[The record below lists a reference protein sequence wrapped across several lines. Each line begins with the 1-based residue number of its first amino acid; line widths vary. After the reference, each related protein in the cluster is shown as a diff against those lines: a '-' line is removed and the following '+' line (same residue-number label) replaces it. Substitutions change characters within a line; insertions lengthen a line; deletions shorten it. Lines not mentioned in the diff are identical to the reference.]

1 MVEKEKIL
9 SELDKVEEEN
19 NKPLSDQE
27 ISSLIKASKD
37 NKFNAVE
44 LKVKHKENKSFKKV
58 SLHDIAKKAN
68 IGESKAP
75 IDTISKEKEELTK
88 NKVLTEEIKEDKS
101 LKEED
106 KSEINN
112 EKINDTNIKESK
124 LNQQKDNEKDTNDDK
139 KNEKIKEKLINE
151 EDHLEAVEKEKK
163 LAYEKGKLDALN
175 EIKEGSEAA
184 IAQLK
189 KVTETISKVD
199 ELDLKNIET
208 LLVEKVLELSSD
220 LSGKIIKALP
230 TEFIKKITKLVSQ
243 LENIEG
249 NIEIFINEEDL
260 NVIESDKNIKKNIKK
275 LNLFSKS
282 DLKSGEVELKVN
294 GITVSQK
301 V

>member
-68 IGESKAP
+68 IGESKAT
-75 IDTISKEKEELTK
+75 IDTISKEKEGLTK
-88 NKVLTEEIKEDKS
+88 NKVLTEEI
-101 LKEED
+101 
-106 KSEINN
+106 
-112 EKINDTNIKESK
+112 
-124 LNQQKDNEKDTNDDK
+124 NDDK
-139 KNEKIKEKLINE
+139 KNEKIEEKLINE